1 MKHRTRSIAFAAA
14 LAAVLPTLPS
24 MTLLTGCAS
33 GPRPV
38 TKLVGDKIVVT
49 RAVSPEAYEHV
60 ARALLYENEERW
72 EDAAAEL
79 QRALPFDEDAAEV
92 RAELAELFVRLGRLD
107 DAAEQIDRSLATAPT
122 VEGYLARAHLKDA
135 QHDGAAA
142 REALRSALGAA
153 LGGED
158 PEAIE
163 RAALELADAQTVA
176 LDLPGALETLR
187 GLENAVPD
195 TLRGRVQRA
204 SLAWAKGAFDE
215 SEQAL
220 RGALAREPADVDAR
234 LLLGDLEAALGRARD
249 AKATFQEAIDRADVP
264 VQIADAVAGW
274 LVQRGELAEAVDLA
288 DRTIANVGDVDGLT
302 LASEL
307 ERTVRRPDRAAELA
321 DRAAKLGAEP
331 GRVAVLRAEALATK
345 DEHTRAVKLLLGVAS
360 DAPEYLEARLRA
372 AELLR
377 DDHKLD
383 EADQALETAVR
394 KVDKLDKTEAAP
406 KSRDRR
412 DDDRDAAASL
422 AIARS
427 LVDERRGDAVRAA
440 RRLDEALV
448 GDPDDAR
455 LVLARAAVDD
465 RSGDWRRGL
474 ARAEKLLAK
483 EPRNVEALNFAGFI
497 AADHG
502 LDLALATR
510 RLEAAVA
517 LSPGTGGIV
526 DSLGWVYFRAGD
538 LGRAAT
544 FLEQANRLEPSDP
557 EILEHLGDLYAKR
570 GERARALEAYRRAQ
584 KCKPSEQ
591 VARDLAE
598 RVRNLEAKS
607 AAGR

>member
-1 MKHRTRSIAFAAA
+1 MKHRTRSIAFAAGP
-14 LAAVLPTLPS
+14 AAVVLTLGMS
-24 MTLLTGCAS
+24 CATS
-33 GPRPV
+33 PPRV

-72 EDAAAEL
+72 EEAAAEL
-79 QRALPFDEDAAEV
+79 QRALPFDENAAEV

-107 DAAEQIDRSLATAPT
+107 DAAEQVERSLATAPT

-135 QHDGAAA
+135 QHDGAGA

-163 RAALELADAQTVA
+163 RSALELADAQTVA
-176 LDLPGALETLR
+176 LDLPAALETLR

-204 SLAWAKGAFDE
+204 ALAWATGAFDE

-220 RGALAREPADVDAR
+220 RGALEREPADVDAR
-234 LLLGDLEAALGRARD
+234 LLLGDLQAALGRARD

-274 LVQRGELAEAVDLA
+274 LVQRGELTEAVDLA
-288 DRTIANVGDVDGLT
+288 DRTIANVGDVDGLA

-307 ERTVRRPDRAAELA
+307 ERTVKRPERAAELA
-321 DRAAKLGAEP
+321 ERAAKLGAEP
-331 GRVAVLRAEALATK
+331 GRVALLRAEALAAK
-345 DEHTRAVKLLLGVAS
+345 DDHARAVKQLLGVAA

-394 KVDKLDKTEAAP
+394 KTDKIETGPKDK
-406 KSRDRR
+406 
-412 DDDRDAAASL
+412 DRDAAASL

-440 RRLDEALV
+440 RRLDEALA

-465 RSGDWRRGL
+465 RRGDWRRGL

-502 LDLALATR
+502 EDLALATK
-510 RLEAAVA
+510 RLASAVA

-538 LGRAAT
+538 LGRAT
-544 FLEQANRLEPSDP
+544 MFLEQANRLEPGDP

-570 GERARALEAYRRAQ
+570 GDRARALEAYRRAQ